1 MNSESIQVDHLSK
14 RFQLGEGRRG
24 TNNVREA
31 ITNGIGSLIR
41 KMRDVAAGEPKKS
54 SPTELW
60 ALKDVS
66 FSVARGEAVGIIGRN
81 GAGKSTLL
89 KILSRITPPTSGEV
103 LLNGRV
109 GSLLEVGTGF
119 HPELTGREN
128 VFLNGAII
136 GMSRR
141 EVAKKF
147 EDIVDFSEIRDFI
160 DTPVKRY
167 SSGMYVRLAFA
178 VAAHLEP
185 DILLLDEVLAVGDL
199 AFQRK
204 CMEHAKRLGKRG
216 VTLLLVSHNMFAIKS
231 MCPRAVYLAKGQ
243 VVVDG
248 PTELV
253 TRHYEEDSR
262 LQMTAW
268 AEATVG
274 NDPEKCPIRFL
285 DMEILDMEGDTTALV
300 NHGQQMK
307 IRLHYRAN
315 RPMVEPNFT
324 VTLVRGSDEVS
335 CCCYTTATD
344 GFSTG
349 VVEGDGTIELT
360 TPPLK
365 LVADSYTVYML
376 AWDKTFEKLYCS
388 QAGKSFHVADP
399 LLNTEFGVFHEAGH
413 WTMPTDRK
421 SESPAPP
428 ANGGGSKK
436 LTISNV

>member
-1 MNSESIQVDHLSK
+1 MNSASIQVDHLSK
-14 RFQLGEGRRG
+14 RFQLGEGNRG
-24 TNNVREA
+24 AGNVREA
-31 ITNGIGSLIR
+31 ITGGIAKLIR
-41 KMRDVAAGEPKKS
+41 NLRQTAAREPKKS

-66 FSVARGEAVGIIGRN
+66 FSVGRGEAVGIIGRN

-103 LLNGRV
+103 ILNGRV

-147 EDIVDFSEIRDFI
+147 EAIVDFSEIRDFI

-204 CMEHAKRLGKRG
+204 CMEHAKRLAARG

-243 VVVDG
+243 MVIDG
-248 PTELV
+248 PTEQV
-253 TRHYEEDSR
+253 TRHYEQDSR

-268 AEATVG
+268 AEATIG

-285 DMEILDMEGDTTALV
+285 DMEVLDMEGDTTALV
-300 NHGQQMK
+300 NHGQRMK
-307 IRLHYRAN
+307 IRLHYRAL
-315 RPMVEPNFT
+315 RPVVEPNFT
-324 VTLVRGSDEVS
+324 VALVRGSDEVA

-349 VVEGDGTIELT
+349 VVEGDGMIELT

-365 LVADSYTVYML
+365 LVADSYNVHML

-388 QAGKSFHVADP
+388 QVGKSFHVADP
-399 LLNTEFGVFHEAGH
+399 LLNTEFGVFHEPGE
-413 WTMPTDRK
+413 WTLPTPVN
-421 SESPAPP
+421 ESSAPT
-428 ANGGGSKK
+428 NGDGAEK
-436 LTISNV
+436 LTLSKV